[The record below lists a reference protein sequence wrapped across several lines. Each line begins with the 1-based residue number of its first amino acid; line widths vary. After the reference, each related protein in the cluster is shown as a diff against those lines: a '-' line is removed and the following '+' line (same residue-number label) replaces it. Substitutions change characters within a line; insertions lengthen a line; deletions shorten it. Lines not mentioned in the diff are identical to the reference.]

1 MITLYIIIYKCMLSD
16 YIDIPYYINRLIS
29 IYTIAN
35 VLPIDTKRVV
45 GKQYV
50 TLFTA
55 ELQNNRNKPKIH

>member
-1 MITLYIIIYKCMLSD
+1 MLSD